1 MGFQALDSALDGNT
15 VCLPKLLQ
23 GHPGD
28 GDVISDDDAV
38 HKVQETLWR
47 LPQKQPR

>member
-1 MGFQALDSALDGNT
+1 MPWMATQSAFQITTRLA
-15 VCLPKLLQ
+15 
-23 GHPGD
+23 GD